1 MQLDPNPYFEKVRAL
16 RRDIHQHPELGFEVQ
31 RTAGVVARELKAL
44 GISVRE
50 GVGQTG
56 VLGEIEVAPNAPW
69 IALRADMDA
78 LPLQELNTHEFV
90 SKTSG
95 RAHMCGHDTHTA
107 MLLGAAML
115 LSERRKDLKV
125 NVRFVF
131 QPNEENIPGGA
142 PAMIQDGALQGVRE
156 IYGLHVWPDLPQG
169 KIGICRGPAMAEPD
183 TFEIDLIGRGG
194 HAAVPH
200 RAIDPIVAS
209 AQLVLALQTL
219 VSRSLDPLESA
230 VLSVTQVHAG
240 TTHNVIPETARVSG
254 TIRTFKPEVQK
265 LLRARL
271 EEVTRGVCAASSTR
285 YELRYCEGYPVTL
298 NHETQELQVL
308 QAARAIVGQENA
320 IYPATPVMGGEDFAY
335 YSQKVPAC
343 FFFLGVR
350 NEALGK
356 TRMCH
361 DPRFDIDEEVMKIG
375 MRMHAEI
382 ALSAR

>member
-1 MQLDPNPYFEKVRAL
+1 
-16 RRDIHQHPELGFEVQ
+16 
-31 RTAGVVARELKAL
+31 
-44 GISVRE
+44 
-50 GVGQTG
+50 
-56 VLGEIEVAPNAPW
+56 
-69 IALRADMDA
+69 
-78 LPLQELNTHEFV
+78 
-90 SKTSG
+90 
-95 RAHMCGHDTHTA
+95 
-107 MLLGAAML
+107 
-115 LSERRKDLKV
+115 
-125 NVRFVF
+125 
-131 QPNEENIPGGA
+131 
-142 PAMIQDGALQGVRE
+142 
-156 IYGLHVWPDLPQG
+156 
-169 KIGICRGPAMAEPD
+169 
-183 TFEIDLIGRGG
+183 
-194 HAAVPH
+194 
-200 RAIDPIVAS
+200 
-209 AQLVLALQTL
+209 
-219 VSRSLDPLESA
+219 
-230 VLSVTQVHAG
+230 
-240 TTHNVIPETARVSG
+240 VIPETARVSG

-271 EEVTRGVCAASSTR
+271 EEVTRGVCAASGTR

-350 NEALGK
+350 NEAMGK